1 MYWEICTYVVT
12 YISGFINVFIILQV
26 ALSENSFLICDPLY
40 NPSSVIL
47 PHLLA
52 VNHKTIIVKRIF
64 LFAITLLFTTIGTYA
79 QDTAQLTVDGR
90 KNSATQQTKPYVI
103 MISID
108 GFRYDYAEKYNATHL
123 LQLSGAGVRATAMQ
137 PSFPSLTFPNHYTLA
152 TGLYPAHHGLVDN
165 LFYDRKRDAVYKVGD
180 RNAVED
186 GTWYNGVPL
195 WVLAEKQQM
204 ISASYFWVG
213 SESAIQTI
221 RPTYYFKYQEKT
233 GIDQRIQQ
241 VINWL
246 QLPEDQRPHLI
257 TFYFPEVDHMGHA
270 FGPEAD
276 SVRSAVQ
283 FVDAAIGKMV
293 SEVDKLNL
301 PVNFIVVADHGMM
314 AVDTV
319 TTVNLPEAPELQPLK
334 IMPGNEKVMLYGKNE
349 QEIKTAY
356 DYLKKQEHHYT
367 TYLKN
372 ETPERWHY
380 GQEDVYNR
388 IGDIVLL
395 AEAGFAFNTRGKK
408 MHPGH
413 HGYDNNLTNMNAI
426 FMAWGPAFKPHT
438 RIATF
443 ENVHVYP
450 LVAKIL
456 GLDITQPID
465 GHIEVLD
472 PVLK

>member
-1 MYWEICTYVVT
+1 
-12 YISGFINVFIILQV
+12 
-26 ALSENSFLICDPLY
+26 
-40 NPSSVIL
+40 
-47 PHLLA
+47 
-52 VNHKTIIVKRIF
+52 VKRIF
-64 LFAITLLFTTIGTYA
+64 LFAVALLFISIHNYA
-79 QDTAQLTVDGR
+79 QDTAQLKVEGR
-90 KNSATQQTKPYVI
+90 KNSATQQTRPYVI

-108 GFRYDYAEKYNATHL
+108 GFRYDYAEKYKANQL
-123 LQLSGAGVRATAMQ
+123 LRLSGAGVRATAMQ
-137 PSFPSLTFPNHYTLA
+137 PSFPSLTFPNHYSVA

-165 LFYDRKRDAVYKVGD
+165 FFYDRKRDAAYKVGNRD
-180 RNAVED
+180 AVED

-204 ISASYFWVG
+204 LSASYFWVG
-213 SESAIQTI
+213 SESAIQNI
-221 RPTYYFKYQEKT
+221 SPTYYFKYQEMT

-241 VINWL
+241 VVNWL

-257 TFYFPEVDHMGHA
+257 TFYFPEVDHMGHRY
-270 FGPEAD
+270 GPDAD

-293 SEVDKLNL
+293 AAVNKLNL
-301 PVNFIVVADHGMM
+301 PVNYIVVSDHGML

-319 TTVNLPEAPELQPLK
+319 HTLQLPDVPELQPLK
-334 IMPGNEKVMLYGKNE
+334 VLPSNEKIMLYGKSE
-349 QEIKTAY
+349 AEIKVAY
-356 DYLKKQEHHYT
+356 DYLKTHENHYT
-367 TYLKN
+367 AYLKN

-388 IGDIVLL
+388 IGDIILL
-395 AEAGFAFNTRGKK
+395 AEANYAFGMAGKK
-408 MHPGH
+408 THPGH

-426 FMAWGPAFKPHT
+426 FMAWGPAFNANT

-443 ENVHVYP
+443 ENIHVYP

-465 GHIEVLD
+465 GRLEVLE
-472 PVLK
+472 PILK

>member
-1 MYWEICTYVVT
+1 M
-12 YISGFINVFIILQV
+12 
-26 ALSENSFLICDPLY
+26 
-40 NPSSVIL
+40 
-47 PHLLA
+47 
-52 VNHKTIIVKRIF
+52 KRIF
-64 LFAITLLFTTIGTYA
+64 LFAAALLLISIHNYA
-79 QDTAQLTVDGR
+79 QDTAQLTVEGR

-108 GFRYDYAEKYNATHL
+108 GFRYDYAEKYKADQL

-137 PSFPSLTFPNHYTLA
+137 PSFPSLTFPNHYSLA

-165 LFYDRKRDAVYKVGD
+165 LFYDRKRDAVYKVGNRD
-180 RNAVED
+180 AVED

-213 SESAIQTI
+213 SESAIQNV
-221 RPTYYFKYQEKT
+221 RPTYYFRYQEKT

-241 VINWL
+241 VVNWL

-257 TFYFPEVDHMGHA
+257 TFYFPEVDHMGHRY
-270 FGPEAD
+270 GPDTD
-276 SVRSAVQ
+276 SVGSAVQ
-283 FVDAAIGKMV
+283 LVDAAIGKMV
-293 SEVDKLNL
+293 AAVNKLQL
-301 PVNFIVVADHGMM
+301 PVNYIVVSDHGMM

-319 TTVNLPEAPELQPLK
+319 NTIQLPVVPELQPMK

-349 QEIKTAY
+349 QEIKAAY
-356 DYLKKQEHHYT
+356 DYLKTHENHYT
-367 TYLKN
+367 AYLKN

-388 IGDIVLL
+388 IGDIILL
-395 AEAGFAFNTRGKK
+395 AEANYAFGMSGKK
-408 MHPGH
+408 MHIGH
-413 HGYDNNLTNMNAI
+413 HGYDNNLTNMNAV
-426 FMAWGPAFKPHT
+426 FMAWGPAFKSNT

-456 GLDITQPID
+456 SLDITQPID
-465 GHIEVLD
+465 GRMEVLE
-472 PVLK
+472 PILK

>member
-1 MYWEICTYVVT
+1 M
-12 YISGFINVFIILQV
+12 
-26 ALSENSFLICDPLY
+26 
-40 NPSSVIL
+40 
-47 PHLLA
+47 
-52 VNHKTIIVKRIF
+52 KRIF
-64 LFAITLLFTTIGTYA
+64 LFAAALLMISIKNYA
-79 QDTAQLTVDGR
+79 QDTAQLKVEGR

-108 GFRYDYAEKYNATHL
+108 GFRYDYAEKYKASHL

-137 PSFPSLTFPNHYTLA
+137 PSFPSLTFPNHYSLA

-165 LFYDRKRDAVYKVGD
+165 LFYDRKRDAVYKVGNRD
-180 RNAVED
+180 AVED
-186 GTWYNGVPL
+186 GTWYSGVPL

-213 SESAIQTI
+213 SESAIQNV

-241 VINWL
+241 VVNWL
-246 QLPEDQRPHLI
+246 QLPEEERPHLI
-257 TFYFPEVDHMGHA
+257 TFYFPEVDHMGHSY
-270 FGPEAD
+270 GPDSD

-293 SEVDKLNL
+293 AAVNKLDL
-301 PVNFIVVADHGMM
+301 PVNYIVVSDHGML
-314 AVDTV
+314 AADTV
-319 TTVNLPEAPELQPLK
+319 NTIQLPVVPELQPLK
-334 IMPGNEKVMLYGKNE
+334 IMAGNEKVMLYGKNE
-349 QEIKTAY
+349 EEIKTAY
-356 DYLKKQEHHYT
+356 DYLKKHENHYT
-367 TYLKN
+367 AYLKN

-388 IGDIVLL
+388 IGDIILL
-395 AEAGFAFNTRGKK
+395 AEANYAFDTAGKK
-408 MHPGH
+408 MHRGH
-413 HGYDNNLTNMNAI
+413 HGYDNNLTNMNAV
-426 FMAWGPAFKPHT
+426 FMAWGPAFKSNT

-465 GHIEVLD
+465 GRLEVLE
-472 PVLK
+472 PILKQ

>member
-1 MYWEICTYVVT
+1 M
-12 YISGFINVFIILQV
+12 
-26 ALSENSFLICDPLY
+26 
-40 NPSSVIL
+40 
-47 PHLLA
+47 
-52 VNHKTIIVKRIF
+52 KRTF
-64 LFAITLLFTTIGTYA
+64 LFAVALLLISTGNYA
-79 QDTAQLTVDGR
+79 QDTTQLITEGR

-108 GFRYDYAEKYNATHL
+108 GFRYDYAEKYNAAQL

-165 LFYDRKRDAVYKVGD
+165 LFYDRKRDSVYKVGN
-180 RNAVED
+180 RAAVED
-186 GTWYNGVPL
+186 GTWYNGQPL

-213 SESAIQTI
+213 SESAIQNV

-233 GIDQRIQQ
+233 SIDKRIQQ
-241 VINWL
+241 VVNWL
-246 QLPEDQRPHLI
+246 QLPEEQRPHLI
-257 TFYFPEVDHMGHA
+257 TFYFPEVDHMGHSY
-270 FGPEAD
+270 GPDAD

-283 FVDAAIGKMV
+283 FVDNAIGKMV
-293 SEVDKLNL
+293 AAVNKLHL
-301 PVNFIVVADHGMM
+301 PVNYIVVSDHGMM
-314 AVDTV
+314 QADTV
-319 TTVNLPEAPELQPLK
+319 NTIHVPDAPELQPLK

-349 QEIKTAY
+349 QEIKAAY
-356 DYLKKQEHHYT
+356 DYLKKHEQHYT

-388 IGDIVLL
+388 IGDIILL
-395 AEAGFAFNTRGKK
+395 AEANYAFSINGKK
-408 MHPGH
+408 VHPGH
-413 HGYDNNLTNMNAI
+413 HGYDNNLTGMNAV

-443 ENVHVYP
+443 ENIHVYP

-465 GHIEVLD
+465 GHIEVLE
-472 PVLK
+472 PVLTTGD

>member
-1 MYWEICTYVVT
+1 M
-12 YISGFINVFIILQV
+12 
-26 ALSENSFLICDPLY
+26 
-40 NPSSVIL
+40 
-47 PHLLA
+47 
-52 VNHKTIIVKRIF
+52 KRIF
-64 LFAITLLFTTIGTYA
+64 LLAAVLLSISFAGYA
-79 QDTAQLTVDGR
+79 QDTAQLVVEGR
-90 KNSATQQTKPYVI
+90 KNSATQQSRPYVI

-108 GFRYDYAEKYNATHL
+108 GFRYDYAEKYNAQNL
-123 LQLSGAGVRATAMQ
+123 LRLSGAGVRATAMQ
-137 PSFPSLTFPNHYTLA
+137 PAFPSLTFPNHYSLA

-165 LFYDRKRDAVYKVGD
+165 FFYDRKRDAVYKVGNRD
-180 RNAVED
+180 AVED

-195 WVLAEKQQM
+195 WVLAEKQEM

-213 SESAIQTI
+213 SESAIQNV

-233 GIDQRIQQ
+233 RIDQRIQT

-246 QLPEDQRPHLI
+246 RLPEEQRPHLI
-257 TFYFPEVDHMGHA
+257 TFYFPEVDHMGHSW
-270 FGPEAD
+270 GPDAD

-293 SEVDKLNL
+293 AEAEQLHL
-301 PVNFIVVADHGMM
+301 PVNFIVVSDHGMM
-314 AVDTV
+314 LADT
-319 TTVNLPEAPELQPLK
+319 THTITLPDAPVLQPLK
-334 IMPGNEKVMLYGKNE
+334 SIPGNEKVMLYGKTDE
-349 QEIKTAY
+349 EIKAAY
-356 DYLKKQEHHYT
+356 DYLKQHENHYT
-367 TYLKN
+367 AYLKK

-388 IGDIVLL
+388 IGDIILL
-395 AEAGFAFNTRGKK
+395 AEANYIFTPSKK
-408 MHPGH
+408 ASPGH

-450 LVAKIL
+450 LVARIL

-465 GHIEVLD
+465 GRLEVLE
-472 PVLK
+472 PVLQ

>member
-1 MYWEICTYVVT
+1 M
-12 YISGFINVFIILQV
+12 
-26 ALSENSFLICDPLY
+26 
-40 NPSSVIL
+40 
-47 PHLLA
+47 
-52 VNHKTIIVKRIF
+52 KRIF
-64 LFAITLLFTTIGTYA
+64 LFAVTLLFIITGNYA
-79 QDTAQLTVDGR
+79 QDTAQLTVEGR

-108 GFRYDYAEKYNATHL
+108 GFRYDYAEKYKADQL
-123 LQLSGAGVRATAMQ
+123 LRLSGAGVRATAMQ
-137 PSFPSLTFPNHYTLA
+137 PSFPSLTFPNHYSIA

-165 LFYDRKRDAVYKVGD
+165 LFYDRKRNAVYKVGNRD
-180 RNAVED
+180 AVED
-186 GTWYNGVPL
+186 GTWYNGIPL

-213 SESAIQTI
+213 SESAIQNV

-241 VINWL
+241 VVNWL
-246 QLPEDQRPHLI
+246 QLPEEQRPHLI
-257 TFYFPEVDHMGHA
+257 TFYFPEVDHMGHS
-270 FGPEAD
+270 FGPDAD

-293 SEVDKLNL
+293 TAVNKLNL
-301 PVNFIVVADHGMM
+301 PVNFIVVSDHGMM
-314 AVDTV
+314 AADTV
-319 TTVNLPEAPELQPLK
+319 NAIQLPKATELAPLK
-334 IMPGNEKVMLYGKNE
+334 IMPANEKVMLYGKNE

-356 DYLKKQEHHYT
+356 DYLKKHENHYT
-367 TYLKN
+367 AYLKK

-380 GQEDVYNR
+380 GQEDVYDR
-388 IGDIVLL
+388 IGDIILL
-395 AEAGFAFNTRGKK
+395 AEANHAFATAGKK

-443 ENVHVYP
+443 ENIHVYP
-450 LVAKIL
+450 LVAEIL

-465 GHIEVLD
+465 GRLEVLEHILA
-472 PVLK
+472 VSR